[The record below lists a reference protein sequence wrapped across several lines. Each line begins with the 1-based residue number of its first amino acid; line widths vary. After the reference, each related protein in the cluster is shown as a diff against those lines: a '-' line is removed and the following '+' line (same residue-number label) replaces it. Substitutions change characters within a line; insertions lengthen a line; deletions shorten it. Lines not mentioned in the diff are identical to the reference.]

1 MSRAPIAV
9 PQRGPAGPLYRKLRP
24 RPNGPPRAQVIA
36 NQRARLCGAMIEAVA
51 AQGYTAVSVAGLCR
65 LAGVSK
71 RTYYELF
78 ANKEACLLA
87 TYDGTVA
94 CARARIVSALRG
106 ASDWEEGLRAAI
118 AALVLASEER
128 PKAARLACLEAPV
141 AGPAA
146 SARCA
151 RASLELERIVA
162 SSFARA
168 PHAARPPALLVRGVA
183 CGVERVVRLG
193 LLEHDG
199 VDIAALVEWALS
211 YASPALAVL
220 PGAAA
225 SPGDRPAKSWVSA
238 RALNGSERSGILRAA
253 AEIVASGGHS
263 RLTAASIARRAQVG
277 EEVVL
282 ELYPSTDEC
291 FLDALD
297 LVGLEALVSIA
308 EASRG
313 ADDGPSGVCRAVGAL
328 TDRLAGDPILRSV
341 ALLEVLALGAA
352 GMDRRE
358 RLLRGIAELIAKPLP
373 PSDSWVIA
381 EATAGALWGLLHHHV
396 ASGAAHMLPG
406 FAPQAA
412 YVVLAPLV
420 GADAAVEAIVAE
432 WPERSARTASR

>member
-1 MSRAPIAV
+1 M
-9 PQRGPAGPLYRKLRP
+9 
-24 RPNGPPRAQVIA
+24 A
-36 NQRARLCGAMIEAVA
+36 NQRARICGAMIEAVA
-51 AQGYTAVSVAGLCR
+51 EQGYPAVSVAGLCR

-71 RTYYELF
+71 RAYYELF
-78 ANKEACLLA
+78 ANKEACFLA
-87 TYDGTVA
+87 TYDGTVG
-94 CARARIVSALRG
+94 CARARIVRAQRG
-106 ASDWEEGLRAAI
+106 AGDCEEGLRAAI
-118 AALVLASEER
+118 EALVRAIEER
-128 PKAARLACLEAPV
+128 PKAARVACLEALS

-151 RASLELERIVA
+151 RASLELERIIA
-162 SSFARA
+162 WSLARA
-168 PHAARPPALLVRGVA
+168 PHAARLRPLLVRGVA
-183 CGVERVVRLG
+183 CGVERVSRLS
-193 LLEHDG
+193 LLEHRR
-199 VDIAALVEWALS
+199 VDPRALADWALS
-211 YASPALAVL
+211 FGSPALAAL
-220 PGAAA
+220 PRAAP
-225 SPGDRPAKSWVSA
+225 SLGGPPARSWVPA
-238 RALNGSERSGILRAA
+238 RARKGSERSRILRAA
-253 AEIVASGGHS
+253 AEIVACAGSS
-263 RLTAASIARRAQVG
+263 RLTAASIARRAQVR

-341 ALLEVLALGAA
+341 AFLEVLAPGAA

-358 RLLRGIAELIAKPLP
+358 HLLRGIGDLIAKPLP
-373 PSDSWVIA
+373 LSDSWVVG
-381 EATAGALWGLLHHHV
+381 EATAGALWGLVHHHV

-420 GADAAVEAIVAE
+420 GAERAVEAIAGE
-432 WPERSARTASR
+432 WPEFRALSGSC

>member
-1 MSRAPIAV
+1 M
-9 PQRGPAGPLYRKLRP
+9 
-24 RPNGPPRAQVIA
+24 A
-36 NQRARLCGAMIEAVA
+36 NQRARICGAMIEAVA
-51 AQGYTAVSVAGLCR
+51 EQGYAAVSVVGLCR

-71 RTYYELF
+71 RAYYELF
-78 ANKEACLLA
+78 ANKEACFLA

-94 CARARIVSALRG
+94 CARTRIVRAQRG
-106 ASDWEEGLRAAI
+106 AGDWEEGLRAAI
-118 AALVLASEER
+118 EALVRAIEER
-128 PKAARLACLEAPV
+128 PKAARVACLEALS

-151 RASLELERIVA
+151 RASLELERIIA
-162 SSFARA
+162 WSFARA
-168 PHAARPPALLVRGVA
+168 AHGGRRPPLIARGVA
-183 CGVERVVRLG
+183 CGVERVVQLS
-193 LLEHDG
+193 LLERKR
-199 VDIAALVEWALS
+199 VDAPALAEWALS
-211 YASPALAVL
+211 QGSLELAALPNVVRSRG
-220 PGAAA
+220 GA
-225 SPGDRPAKSWVSA
+225 RSWVPVRA
-238 RALNGSERSGILRAA
+238 RKGSERSRILRAA
-253 AEIVASGGHS
+253 AEIVACAGSS
-263 RLTAASIARRAQVG
+263 RLTAASVARRAQVR

-341 ALLEVLALGAA
+341 AFLEVLAPGAA

-358 RLLRGIAELIAKPLP
+358 HLLRGIGDLIAKPLP
-373 PSDSWVIA
+373 PSDCWVVG
-381 EATAGALWGLLHHHV
+381 EATAGALWGLVHHHV

-420 GADAAVEAIVAE
+420 GAEAAVEAIVAE